1 MKKWNKI
8 IVLALIFIVSP
19 LVASPKVVLVLGS
32 GGSKALAHVGVIE
45 ELEELG
51 IIPDAIVGCSSGAIV
66 GALYAQYRDIKKVKK
81 ILIDLKYDDL
91 IDFTFFQKYAISSSK
106 KLEKFLQKHLK
117 VDDFS
122 SLQVQFVAVATDLQ
136 KGEPVYFKEGALL
149 PAILASTALPG
160 LFPPCKIE
168 NQIYVDGGITD
179 PLPVSFA
186 RKLGEKVIVIASD
199 IRCSLDELDADNI
212 SQVIGKSFEVL
223 YQRLAFF
230 ERQEADILLEM
241 NLTGALSPI
250 EDTINKEMYQR
261 GREVVRNHA
270 EELLNLISVSK

>member
-51 IIPDAIVGCSSGAIV
+51 IVPDAIVGCSSGAIV
-66 GALYAQYRDIKKVKK
+66 GALYAQHRDIKKVKK